1 MNMYLNASVLLRR
14 YLFDHRMGEHEV
26 CTGWGGC
33 HTLRDWFVHNLTVSE
48 TGLLNPAIDGFFI
61 GVCATTRDFVSSSP
75 FESSRS

>member
-1 MNMYLNASVLLRR
+1 MSSQALFDEHVLSASVLLRR

-61 GVCATTRDFVSSSP
+61 GA
-75 FESSRS
+75 